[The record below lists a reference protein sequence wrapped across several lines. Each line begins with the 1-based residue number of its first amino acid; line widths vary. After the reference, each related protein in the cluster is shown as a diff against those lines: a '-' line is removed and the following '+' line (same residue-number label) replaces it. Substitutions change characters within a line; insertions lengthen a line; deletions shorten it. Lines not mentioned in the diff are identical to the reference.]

1 MGAPVAPGE
10 HIERVN
16 VLLAL
21 LAAGPAAYA
30 SAIALQ
36 LSIARARHNQVSKG
50 PPPPPGPLLAEV
62 RRKWKV
68 RSWAVVPPPPLPTD
82 SDQEV
87 PVLCVHGFVGR
98 PGHFRG
104 LQRYLHARGIPT
116 DTVDLGWKFLG
127 IPSYAPALVEA
138 LRSRPRWRVVAHSMG
153 GIVLR
158 HVLSENPDL
167 AERISHVVT
176 LGSPHSGTD
185 AIILP
190 GLRLPNGQSTDIE
203 HLAPDSPFLE
213 ALPGLDELL
222 PDAARVAIAA
232 EWDVTVFPVERALP
246 SGMSHVLLEGFGHMG
261 LLTEEA
267 THEAVQAALIRS
279 HPA

>member
-1 MGAPVAPGE
+1 M
-10 HIERVN
+10 N

-30 SAIALQ
+30 SAIALH
-36 LSIARARHNQVSKG
+36 LSLARARHNQVSDG

-62 RRKWKV
+62 TRKWKV
-68 RSWAVVPPPPLPTD
+68 RSWAYVPAPPLPTAHE
-82 SDQEV
+82 DQT

-104 LQRYLHARGIPT
+104 LQRHLHARGIPT
-116 DTVDLGWKFLG
+116 ETVDLGWRFLG
-127 IPSYAPALVEA
+127 IPSYAPPLVEA
-138 LRSRPRWRVVAHSMG
+138 LRSRPKWRVVAHSMG

-158 HVLSENPDL
+158 HTLHEHPEL
-167 AERISHVVT
+167 AERISHSIT
-176 LGSPHSGTD
+176 LGSPHTGTD
-185 AIILP
+185 AIVLP
-190 GLRLPNGQSTDIE
+190 GLRMPNGQSTDIE

-222 PDAARVAIAA
+222 PDAVRVAIAA

-246 SGMSHVLLEGFGHMG
+246 EGMTHVLLEGFGHMG

-267 THEAVQAALIRS
+267 AHRAVEQALSAPS
-279 HPA
+279 NGGAAKT